1 MYEAIPVKELPF
13 QPASVTFVD
22 EDFVSLSKYFGSDI
36 IVEPYYFNKGFKGFS
51 EDLYVRRGVAER
63 LELAMT
69 YLPYGFTFKVYDAWR
84 PIKVQKSLYNA
95 YVKQLMKTKKYTKE
109 EAHEE
114 AKIFVSVPTLDE
126 LYPAVHSTG
135 GAIDLTLAEKK
146 SKIELNMG
154 CEFDSFD
161 KKSYSA
167 YFESATDV
175 EACTNRRLLY
185 NAMISAGF
193 TNLPSEFWHYDYGD
207 SNWAYYK
214 KQPAKYR
221 GMLYLN
227 S

>member
-1 MYEAIPVKELPF
+1 MYEAIPKRELPF
-13 QPASVTFVD
+13 KPASVNFVD

-36 IVEPYYFNKGFKGFS
+36 IVEPHYFNKGFKGAS
-51 EDLYVRRGVAER
+51 EELYVRRGVAER

-84 PIKVQKSLYNA
+84 PIKVQKSLYNT
-95 YVKQLMKTKKYTKE
+95 YVRQLLKENDYSKE
-109 EAHEE
+109 EAHKG
-114 AKIFVSVPTLDE
+114 AKIFVAEPSLDK
-126 LYPAVHSTG
+126 LYPSVHSTG

-161 KKSYSA
+161 KKSYSD
-167 YFESATDV
+167 YFENGVNV

-185 NAMISAGF
+185 NAMISSGF

-221 GMLYLN
+221 GMLSL
-227 S
+227 